1 MTSLNS
7 KMLELI
13 SIYEENG
20 FVFAE
25 IDTYP
30 CFKKTIVGLFGAVNI
45 TIRVGSN
52 YNCSAHF
59 EIKIN
64 NEISY
69 YDYFVFNE
77 EEAKKPA
84 AIQSIVESVIQLIKL
99 FNTRGFYIP
108 ANKSYTC
115 GIEFIN
121 EKECISFFISPD
133 YFIFS
138 NPWKKL
144 EIKIKRFH
152 NENCETIFDEVLQ
165 KLMREEK
172 NE

>member
-7 KMLELI
+7 KMLKLI

-25 IDTYP
+25 IDTYS
-30 CFKKTIVGLFGAVNI
+30 CFKKTIVGLFGAANI
-45 TIRVGSN
+45 TIRVGSK
-52 YNCSAHF
+52 YNCNAHF

-64 NEISY
+64 NETSY
-69 YDYFVFNE
+69 YDYIVFNE

-84 AIQSIVESVIQLIKL
+84 AIQSIIESVIQLIKL
-99 FNTRGFYIP
+99 FNTRGFYVP

-115 GIEFIN
+115 EIKFAN
-121 EKECISFFISPD
+121 EKACIHVFISPD
-133 YFIFS
+133 SFIFS

-144 EIKIKRFH
+144 EIKIKRFS

-165 KLMREEK
+165 ELVREET
-172 NE
+172 E